1 MTHSAAFRTRPA
13 PLDLAQRRHA
23 WRRLAEAARALARRA
38 IDTDGRETVE
48 ADDFAHQ
55 LARVGKTR
63 FDVAG
68 DSAQGAATSFLILA
82 NATLRAGY
90 DRRRAILAPVLL
102 AAAVAIDE
110 LLTEQGHAEAA
121 HSRRAAGE
129 RPDSD

>member
-1 MTHSAAFRTRPA
+1 MNRPA
-13 PLDLAQRRHA
+13 SQRYQARPLALERSYRRQA
-23 WRRLAEAARALARRA
+23 WRKMATSARALAQRA

-48 ADDFAHQ
+48 ADDLAH
-55 LARVGKTR
+55 LVARKQA

-82 NATLRAGY
+82 SAVLRAGE

-121 HSRRAAGE
+121 HSRRVAGE
-129 RPDSD
+129 RPETD